1 MSNET
6 STMLKVESIPGG
18 SYIGYVWYSDSE
30 MPEVYEPENPLSVLP
45 LNQASHHL
53 VMEAQL
59 ITTECTESYSVKFA
73 DGRYVVNCYD
83 LTALDDQVKDGTIDV
98 TEHTYLANRMPTVSS
113 LRFNEYWHP
122 VEDENCMGMKV
133 LSPMEFV
140 FVGFIK

>member
-6 STMLKVESIPGG
+6 NTKLKVESIPTG

-30 MPEVYEPENPLSVLP
+30 VPEVYEPANPLSALP
-45 LNQASHHL
+45 LNQAGHRL

-59 ITTECTESYSVKFA
+59 ITTEGTKSYSVKFA
-73 DGRYVVNCYD
+73 DGRYVAICYD
-83 LTALDDQVKDGTIDV
+83 LNVLDELVKKGTIEV
-98 TEHTYLANRMPTVSS
+98 AEHTYLANRMPTVGS